1 MLLLHFT
8 NHLHHWVRILAFHCI
23 YYALV
28 HLLMYSYGDFYP
40 VNNTER
46 LCAIAVMLSTY
57 IAYGLIMGRSATI
70 LASFSFR
77 RQTFKQ
83 RFAIIRR
90 YLVSV
95 AMYYG
100 PIV

>member
-1 MLLLHFT
+1 
-8 NHLHHWVRILAFHCI
+8 
-23 YYALV
+23 
-28 HLLMYSYGDFYP
+28 MYSYGDFFP

-46 LCAIAVMLSTY
+46 LYAMAVMLSTY

-90 YLVSV
+90 YLVSICV
-95 AMYYG
+95 MLTTCLQMYLTLVEEGLYKG
-100 PIV
+100 RLAEESHQVL